1 MQLSRQQ
8 LGALNAA
15 AANRAY
21 MARTGLTYSGQR
33 LWTPKEITAL
43 QLYPDYQALV
53 RTLPRRTRKAIESKV
68 WRCALAKPLR
78 VWSEAE
84 SSIMKRLY
92 VQGAPMAVILSRLPG
107 KTARQVWSKASSRNI
122 RRPRRPPRLTGL
134 VPVDA
139 VLLRAFD
146 LNISVPDLN
155 VIAGQRSYF
164 RSPRRTNWSVV
175 QRVLPHL
182 GGQAAVHW
190 HED

>member
-1 MQLSRQQ
+1 MQLSRHQ
-8 LGALNAA
+8 LAALNAA

-21 MARTGLTYSGQR
+21 MARTGLTSRGHR
-33 LWTPKEITAL
+33 LWTPKEISTL
-43 QLYPDYQALV
+43 RLYPDYRALV

-68 WRCALAKPLR
+68 WRCGLAKPLR

-84 SSIMKRLY
+84 FGIMKRLY
-92 VQGAPMAVILSRLPG
+92 VQGAPIAVILSRLPG

-139 VLLRAFD
+139 VLLRAF
-146 LNISVPDLN
+146 
-155 VIAGQRSYF
+155 VIAGRRSYF